1 MQIFKTAFLVFF
13 MSIVMPLSRVNADPN
28 KLQSFV
34 ETEAKE
40 AGIPGVS
47 YSYISS
53 GEVQF
58 GNFGTTKKK
67 NGKAVTS
74 KTLFSLGSV
83 SKSFTAIAI
92 MQLIEKGALKLDDPV
107 SSHLSEFTGKP
118 VGIITVREMLSHTS
132 GLSTLQGNQH
142 QMNLSIDEDA
152 LAKRVSDLLEVT
164 PASKPGTNWAYSNA
178 NFQLLSRIV
187 EVLSGQ
193 QFEDYI
199 ETRVL
204 SPIGMTDSRMIDWK
218 VREGDA
224 VGHRHWFWTK
234 VQYDGRGIGRGSFGQ
249 GGVVASARDMAKYL
263 LMMMNGQDD
272 VITSESK
279 AQMMQPASAVSPF
292 YGFGWIIVPDRNMVL
307 HDGQNPGFEAFAV
320 MQPEVQKA
328 FVILGNGSS
337 GFGYGETGYLYKGA
351 TVLALGGPEVLNS
364 RITNK
369 GIFFAVIAVPI
380 LFLFSIV
387 RTWRKRNNGTT
398 VRKKSQIIFRCLM
411 IVFSLGLAYT
421 LVVTVPASFGAN
433 IQTAALYQPDVGIL
447 LVAGSLCAAIWASM
461 QIWLLVKQK

>member
-1 MQIFKTAFLVFF
+1 
-13 MSIVMPLSRVNADPN
+13 
-28 KLQSFV
+28 
-34 ETEAKE
+34 
-40 AGIPGVS
+40 
-47 YSYISS
+47 
-53 GEVQF
+53 
-58 GNFGTTKKK
+58 
-67 NGKAVTS
+67 
-74 KTLFSLGSV
+74 
-83 SKSFTAIAI
+83 
-92 MQLIEKGALKLDDPV
+92 
-107 SSHLSEFTGKP
+107 
-118 VGIITVREMLSHTS
+118 
-132 GLSTLQGNQH
+132 
-142 QMNLSIDEDA
+142 
-152 LAKRVSDLLEVT
+152 
-164 PASKPGTNWAYSNA
+164 
-178 NFQLLSRIV
+178 
-187 EVLSGQ
+187 
-193 QFEDYI
+193 
-199 ETRVL
+199 
-204 SPIGMTDSRMIDWK
+204 
-218 VREGDA
+218 
-224 VGHRHWFWTK
+224 
-234 VQYDGRGIGRGSFGQ
+234 
-249 GGVVASARDMAKYL
+249 
-263 LMMMNGQDD
+263 MMMNGQDD

-279 AQMMQPASAVSPF
+279 AQMMQPASVVSPF
-292 YGFGWIIVPDRNMVL
+292 YGFGWIIVPDRNMIL

-337 GFGYGETGYLYKGA
+337 GFGFGFGFGETGYLYKGA
-351 TVLALGGPEVLNS
+351 TMLALGGPEVLNS